1 MDENRR
7 LPRLSARREEL
18 QYRIYGNNEQIKY
31 MRAPGWQGQDR
42 EQAIGN
48 LMTENA
54 LYQAEIEEI
63 DFVTDRNVENGRVD
77 WSMRAYMLL
86 VSVATIVALLAVY
99 GLARA
104 L

>member
-1 MDENRR
+1 MDEKRK
-7 LPRLSARREEL
+7 LPRLNARREEL

-48 LMTENA
+48 LMMENA

-63 DFVTDRNVENGRVD
+63 ESVSSNGHSE
-77 WSMRAYMLL
+77 WSNRAYMVL
-86 VSVATIVALLAVY
+86 IMVALVVAVLALY
-99 GLARA
+99 GVVRA